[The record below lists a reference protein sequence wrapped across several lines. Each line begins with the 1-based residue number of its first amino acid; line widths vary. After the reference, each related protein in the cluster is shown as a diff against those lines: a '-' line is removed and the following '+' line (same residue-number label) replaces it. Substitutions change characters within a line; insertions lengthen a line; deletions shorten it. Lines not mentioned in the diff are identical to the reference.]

1 MSTGKENGF
10 SALKLACRMLSEVC
24 MQALRVVMLLV
35 TVLICY
41 LLFFHSVGKVDSTA
55 SEALSPDATATGSP
69 STAHSQYKE
78 AMDRAHAAA
87 KSMQDERKEA
97 NSELGAVPGEK

>member
-1 MSTGKENGF
+1 
-10 SALKLACRMLSEVC
+10 

-35 TVLICY
+35 TVLVCY
-41 LLFFHSVGKVDSTA
+41 LLFFHSA
-55 SEALSPDATATGSP
+55 SKPGTSGTEALPPDALATGSP
-69 STAHSQYKE
+69 ATARSQYKE

-97 NSELGAVPGEK
+97 DSY

>member
-1 MSTGKENGF
+1 
-10 SALKLACRMLSEVC
+10 

-41 LLFFHSVGKVDSTA
+41 LLFFHSATKVENPS
-55 SEALSPDATATGSP
+55 SEALAPGATATGSP

-87 KSMQDERKEA
+87 KSMQDERREA
-97 NSELGAVPGEK
+97 DAN